1 MLFRILNG
9 CIRQSYGENTDGRID
24 RPGKWFVEYGTV
36 LFHLYTS
43 RRSCHRSFQILDFL
57 DRSGKILF
65 YLGEQARICSWFHSK
80 NFTWFSRIQ
89 DSWQNRQILPCQPRL
104 YLHDSWLTGQDLSIL
119 SRILLPSWARIW
131 KERWQERRLVFKQ
144 KLMLKAT
151 SLTEKPITAFT
162 FQDKKGKICS

>member
-1 MLFRILNG
+1 
-9 CIRQSYGENTDGRID
+9 
-24 RPGKWFVEYGTV
+24 
-36 LFHLYTS
+36 
-43 RRSCHRSFQILDFL
+43 
-57 DRSGKILF
+57 
-65 YLGEQARICSWFHSK
+65 
-80 NFTWFSRIQ
+80 
-89 DSWQNRQILPCQPRL
+89 LPCQPRL